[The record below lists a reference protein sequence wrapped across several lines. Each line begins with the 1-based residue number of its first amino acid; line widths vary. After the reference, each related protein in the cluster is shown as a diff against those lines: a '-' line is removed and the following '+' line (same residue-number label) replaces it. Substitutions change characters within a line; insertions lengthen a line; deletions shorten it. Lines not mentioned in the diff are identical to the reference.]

1 MSGARPGWTTARA
14 LAEEADRVRGT
25 IESKRSDS
33 LLRLFDF
40 LLERSIE
47 GNPPKESEIA
57 DAIFPNTFDPSHA
70 AKVRVYI
77 HRLRKKLDQYYA
89 QHPDGPRLLIPLSD
103 YRLILSDREA
113 GSLVRDDQSEAGP
126 RGPAMSRKLKII
138 ALMAGLAMVNAAFA
152 FHALALRKPAQDP
165 VASSDFWNPLA
176 QSKRAR
182 LVAIGD
188 YYLFAEMQDDKT
200 IGRMVRDPSIS
211 SPEDLDIYLMRN
223 SQALGKMVNS
233 DFRTFPAGAVT
244 ALKEIWPIM
253 RSLSPT
259 HPRPAAL
266 IPASQVNTDTLKS
279 SNIVYVG
286 PLDGLGALL
295 RNPLFQASG
304 FRVGNTYNELIDAE
318 SGRHFI
324 ADSTV
329 LTDDKTPRK
338 DYGYI
343 ASLPGPAGNHILYI
357 SGLRDPAVLQM
368 AELVNDPAMLKTL
381 HQRVGGEDEA
391 FEALFQVRTLGSVN
405 LDSTLLIARP
415 LRSRAIWDHPQ
426 ASQRFPGD
434 IDMGADKQ
442 QD

>member
-1 MSGARPGWTTARA
+1 MSSARLGWAAARA
-14 LAEEADRVRGT
+14 LTEEADRVRGA
-25 IESKRSDS
+25 IENKRSDS

-40 LLERSIE
+40 LLARSIE
-47 GNPPKESEIA
+47 GRTSKESEIA

-70 AKVRVYI
+70 ATVRVYI
-77 HRLRKKLDQYYA
+77 HRLRKKLDQHYA
-89 QHPDGPRLLIPLSD
+89 QRAGPRLLIPLND
-103 YRLILSDREA
+103 YRLILSDRAA
-113 GSLVRDDQSEAGP
+113 GQSALEEPVAANRTGP
-126 RGPAMSRKLKII
+126 EFSRKLKII
-138 ALMAGLAMVNAAFA
+138 AAMAGLAIVNAAFA
-152 FHALALRKPAQDP
+152 FDALELRKPAQDP

-176 QSKRAR
+176 QSGRAR

-188 YYLFAEMQDDKT
+188 YYLFAEMEDDNT
-200 IGRMVRDPSIS
+200 IGRMVRDPSIN

-223 SQALGKMVNS
+223 NQALGKMVNS
-233 DFRTFPAGAVT
+233 DFQASPAGGVT

-253 RSLSPT
+253 RSLSPALA
-259 HPRPAAL
+259 RPAAL
-266 IPASQVNTDTLKS
+266 VPASRLTTNTLKS
-279 SNIVYVG
+279 SDIVYVG

-304 FRVGNTYNELIDAE
+304 FKVGSTYNELIDEE
-318 SGRHFI
+318 SGRRFI
-324 ADSTV
+324 ADGTV

-368 AELVNDPAMLKTL
+368 AELVNDPARLKIL
-381 HQRVGGEDEA
+381 HQRVGGQDKA

-415 LRSRAIWDHPQ
+415 LRSRAVWDHPK
-426 ASQRFPGD
+426 ASQIFPGD
-434 IDMGADKQ
+434 IDIGGGSQ
-442 QD
+442 N